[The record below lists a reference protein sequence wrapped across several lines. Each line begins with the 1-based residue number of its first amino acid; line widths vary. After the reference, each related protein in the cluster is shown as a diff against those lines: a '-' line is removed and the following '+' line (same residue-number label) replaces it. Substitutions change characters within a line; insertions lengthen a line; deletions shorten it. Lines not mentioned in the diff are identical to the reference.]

1 MRGIQ
6 TPVSEIR
13 HKIFTEIAR
22 VAYESD
28 NINDSIEAIP
38 FKVCPGDIASYRE
51 SIFHERAIASERV
64 RLAMG
69 MSLRPADHV
78 VHVTSGL
85 EESNIAEK
93 YYEPPLMQVIPSA
106 CNFCEDKKYEVSN
119 MCQGCIA
126 HPCMEVCPKGAI
138 SRVKGKAVIDQE
150 KCIKCGKCVSACPK
164 HLIELIP
171 YKQKTFVQCNSN
183 EKGKALMDVCQVGC
197 IGCRLCERNCEAGA
211 ITVNNFLAHI
221 DADKCTN
228 CGVCAEKCP
237 RKIITVRFEA

>member
-22 VAYESD
+22 VAYESE

-126 HPCMEVCPKGAI
+126 HPCMEVCPKDAI
-138 SRVKGKAVIDQE
+138 SRVKGKAVIDR
-150 KCIKCGKCVSACPK
+150 GKNVSNVVSVNPSV
-164 HLIELIP
+164 HMMPL
-171 YKQKTFVQCNSN
+171 QKKKDRV
-183 EKGKALMDVCQVGC
+183 LWHVV
-197 IGCRLCERNCEAGA
+197 
-211 ITVNNFLAHI
+211 
-221 DADKCTN
+221 
-228 CGVCAEKCP
+228 
-237 RKIITVRFEA
+237 

>member
-106 CNFCEDKKYEVSN
+106 CAACPPNKYIVSN
-119 MCQGCIA
+119 MCRGCVA
-126 HPCMEVCPKGAI
+126 HPCMQACPKGAI
-138 SRVKGKAVIDQE
+138 SMKDGKSYIDQD
-150 KCIKCGKCVSACPK
+150 KCIKCG
-164 HLIELIP
+164 
-171 YKQKTFVQCNSN
+171 
-183 EKGKALMDVCQVGC
+183 VCM
-197 IGCRLCERNCEAGA
+197 A
-211 ITVNNFLAHI
+211 
-221 DADKCTN
+221 
-228 CGVCAEKCP
+228 KCP
-237 RKIITVRFEA
+237 FKSIMKNA

>member
-93 YYEPPLMQVIPSA
+93 YYEPPLINIIKFA
-106 CNFCEDKKYEVSN
+106 CHSCPENRVLVTEG
-119 MCQGCIA
+119 CQGCLE
-126 HPCMEVCPKGAI
+126 HPCMEVCPKN
-138 SRVKGKAVIDQE
+138 
-150 KCIKCGKCVSACPK
+150 
-164 HLIELIP
+164 IP
-171 YKQKTFVQCNSN
+171 IPQLFGLYNNYKIN
-183 EKGKALMDVCQVGC
+183 
-197 IGCRLCERNCEAGA
+197 
-211 ITVNNFLAHI
+211 NNFSNMYHNRIIYNRGKSSDCLNCHRCEKNCPQHI
-221 DADKCTN
+221 AIPDNLKKIA
-228 CGVCAEKCP
+228 AFEK
-237 RKIITVRFEA
+237 

>member
-106 CNFCEDKKYEVSN
+106 CDMCEDNKIEVSN
-119 MCQGCIA
+119 MCHGCVA
-126 HPCMEVCPKGAI
+126 HPCMEVCPKEAI
-138 SRVKGKAVIDQE
+138 SMVDGHAFVDQN
-150 KCIKCGKCVSACPK
+150 KCIKCGKCIAICPY
-164 HLIELIP
+164 H
-171 YKQKTFVQCNSN
+171 
-183 EKGKALMDVCQVGC
+183 
-197 IGCRLCERNCEAGA
+197 A
-211 ITVNNFLAHI
+211 II
-221 DADKCTN
+221 KKIRP
-228 CGVCAEKCP
+228 CAEACGINAIEMSMVVQ
-237 RKIITVRFEA
+237 R

>member
-22 VAYESD
+22 VAYESE

-93 YYEPPLMQVIPSA
+93 YYEPPLMQVIHLP
-106 CNFCEDKKYEVSN
+106 
-119 MCQGCIA
+119 
-126 HPCMEVCPKGAI
+126 AI
-138 SRVKGKAVIDQE
+138 SVRTKNMKFLICVRAVSHIH
-150 KCIKCGKCVSACPK
+150 VWRS
-164 HLIELIP
+164 
-171 YKQKTFVQCNSN
+171 VQR
-183 EKGKALMDVCQVGC
+183 M
-197 IGCRLCERNCEAGA
+197 
-211 ITVNNFLAHI
+211 
-221 DADKCTN
+221 
-228 CGVCAEKCP
+228 
-237 RKIITVRFEA
+237 RFPV

>member
-126 HPCMEVCPKGAI
+126 HPCMEVCPKN
-138 SRVKGKAVIDQE
+138 
-150 KCIKCGKCVSACPK
+150 
-164 HLIELIP
+164 IP
-171 YKQKTFVQCNSN
+171 IPQLFGLYNNYKIN
-183 EKGKALMDVCQVGC
+183 
-197 IGCRLCERNCEAGA
+197 
-211 ITVNNFLAHI
+211 NNFSNMYHNRIIYNRGKSSDCLNCHRCEKNCPQHI
-221 DADKCTN
+221 AIPDNLKKIA
-228 CGVCAEKCP
+228 AFEK
-237 RKIITVRFEA
+237 

>member
-106 CNFCEDKKYEVSN
+106 CNACESNKNMKFLICVRAVSH
-119 MCQGCIA
+119 I
-126 HPCMEVCPKGAI
+126 
-138 SRVKGKAVIDQE
+138 RVWK
-150 KCIKCGKCVSACPK
+150 S
-164 HLIELIP
+164 
-171 YKQKTFVQCNSN
+171 VQR
-183 EKGKALMDVCQVGC
+183 VQYPV
-197 IGCRLCERNCEAGA
+197 
-211 ITVNNFLAHI
+211 
-221 DADKCTN
+221 
-228 CGVCAEKCP
+228 
-237 RKIITVRFEA
+237 